1 MKFFAT
7 LALIANVSAIHLVS
21 QANVKSKGDFTAS
34 ISEKDLMAVMGKVD
48 DLTQKI
54 DALLKSPAIEEA
66 LGPLEAGV
74 MEAGGKLM
82 ANPDVMGEVTG
93 IEQGV

>member
-1 MKFFAT
+1 MT
-7 LALIANVSAIHLVS
+7 
-21 QANVKSKGDFTAS
+21 
-34 ISEKDLMAVMGKVD
+34 VMEKVD
-48 DLTQKI
+48 GLTQKI
-54 DALLKSPAIEEA
+54 DQLLNSPAVAEA

-93 IEQGV
+93 IEQGVNDLEDTLENSVSLSNPEEWAGDAQALEGDF